1 MEMRSKC
8 ATVFVLIYVYFI
20 SRFCLYMYVQ
30 FYVYSKYTVAENNY
44 FLHLITLY
52 RIHGKDDETLHLYSC
67 ILIFMKTY
75 LPRNS

>member
-1 MEMRSKC
+1 
-8 ATVFVLIYVYFI
+8 VLLYLYLFYVYFI

-52 RIHGKDDETLHLYSC
+52 RIHGKDDETLHFENLERDD
-67 ILIFMKTY
+67 ILMDLIT
-75 LPRNS
+75 SIS